1 MFDAVSHL
9 KLILKCDG
17 AMQVCRNGLRNVMAL
32 CKFAGTDYETWWRY
46 AVYRDRLRN
55 VMALCNCFT
64 PLHAYILTTR
74 KRRGIC
80 KKSSVRKDFEE
91 PSNAI

>member
-17 AMQVCRNGLRNVMAL
+17 AMQVCRNG
-32 CKFAGTDYETWWRY
+32 
-46 AVYRDRLRN
+46 LRN

>member
-9 KLILKCDG
+9 ELILKCDG

-32 CKFAGTDYETWWRY
+32 CSLQEQITKRGGAMQLFY
-46 AVYRDRLRN
+46 
-55 VMALCNCFT
+55 